1 MSEYRHRA
9 AYRLLIMVSLLALPV
24 AVAQALTPGS
34 GWNER
39 TVSDNADLSQDAI
52 VVCSGYDIDGDG
64 YGEFVVLLA
73 EGGVIG
79 ADDVLI
85 FEATG
90 DNTYSKVWGVNFDDD
105 SGDGATRGLFVG
117 DSDGD
122 GRVEIIVGQMEPNN
136 ILIYEYSGSGQITDG
151 TNPSE
156 TSIATLSVA
165 NTIKGIIVT
174 DLNQDGNNEIIASTI
189 DNDNGL
195 YAFES
200 TGNNSYAGAITH
212 DVVAQE
218 GTDAGANGLAGVNVD
233 LDGDGTREIAVAGQ
247 DDRLHIFTFNGTAF
261 SEEFTSGDLGDGGS
275 PVSDLNLVVVYNLD
289 QDGLLEIIISNR
301 QDDQIYV
308 FEGTG
313 TNTYSKDA
321 TDEAIDNGGENIN
334 AIAVG
339 NLVGDSKGEVYY
351 EDTSGIIRYREFTGS
366 AGSFTASDFPTEQD
380 LATGGGAVFNG
391 IGYGN
396 SADFGDLA
404 SLDGD
409 DYRDIVLVR
418 NSGTGNEIYVLESQ
432 TEKPTAIVLSS
443 FIATAHAQ
451 SLVPPLAMFAVAA
464 IGLGLLIIRRR
475 A

>member
-1 MSEYRHRA
+1 MSKYRSRT
-9 AYRLLIMVSLLALPV
+9 AYWLLIVVLLLALPV
-24 AVAQALTPGS
+24 AVAQALTPGT
-34 GWNER
+34 GWDER
-39 TVSDNADLSQDAI
+39 TVSGADLSQNAI
-52 VVCSGYDIDGDG
+52 AVVSGYDIDGDG
-64 YGEFVVLLA
+64 NGEFAVLLE
-73 EGGVIG
+73 EGGVTG
-79 ADDVLI
+79 ADDVVI

-105 SGDGATRGLFVG
+105 PGDGATRGLFVG

-122 GRVEIIVGQMEPNN
+122 GKVEIIVGQMDPDN

-156 TSIATLSVA
+156 TPIALSVA

-174 DLNQDGNNEIIASTI
+174 DLDQDGNNEIIASTI

-200 TGNNSYAGAITH
+200 TGDNSYAGAITY

-218 GTDAGANGLAGVNVD
+218 GIDDGANGLAGVNVD

-247 DDRLHIFTFNGTAF
+247 DDRLHIFTFNGSVFT
-261 SEEFTSGDLGDGGS
+261 EEFTSGDLGDEGS

-289 QDGLLEIIISNR
+289 QDGRPEIIISNR
-301 QDDQIYV
+301 QDDEIYV

-313 TNTYSKDA
+313 TNSYSKDA
-321 TDEAIDNGGENIN
+321 TDEVIDNGSENIN
-334 AIAVG
+334 AILVG
-339 NLVGDSKGEVYY
+339 NLVGDSKGEIYY
-351 EDTSGIIRYREFTGS
+351 EDTSGTIRYREFTGS
-366 AGSFTASDFPTEQD
+366 TGSFSTGDFGTEQN

-396 SADFGDLA
+396 GADFGDLG

-409 DYRDIVLVR
+409 NNRDIVLVR
-418 NSGTGNEIYVLESQ
+418 NSDSGNEIYVLESQ
-432 TEKPTAIVLSS
+432 TSKPTAIVLSS

-451 SLVPPLAMFAVAA
+451 PLVLPLAMLAVAA
-464 IGLGLLIIRRR
+464 IGLGFLILRRH